1 MSTKTHSTT
10 PSALLTSRFLLNR
23 DEHRVGR
30 GQAIDRCSV
39 LNFPWHV
46 RCSMVAMTVAIQLE
60 TSQTF
65 DDGFFFQRLTLIDIC
80 CGPPIAA

>member
-1 MSTKTHSTT
+1 
-10 PSALLTSRFLLNR
+10 
-23 DEHRVGR
+23 
-30 GQAIDRCSV
+30 
-39 LNFPWHV
+39 
-46 RCSMVAMTVAIQLE
+46 MVAMTVAIQLE